1 VRYFDVRYFDF
12 SILGDKNTKQQFI
25 GGIMIVCRGVRG
37 AIPVASNTK
46 TDILN
51 AAHKLL
57 TELINKNNIIPND
70 VASAIFT
77 TTPDLNAEYPAL
89 AARKLGW
96 ANVALLCGHEMEI
109 SHGLKNCLRILIH
122 WNTNKSPEEI
132 IHVYIDE
139 AKNLRPDLY
148 IKEIDKS

>member
-1 VRYFDVRYFDF
+1 
-12 SILGDKNTKQQFI
+12 
-25 GGIMIVCRGVRG
+25 MIVCRGVRG

-51 AAHKLL
+51 AANKLL
-57 TELINKNNIIPND
+57 TALINENNIIAND
-70 VASAIFT
+70 IASAIFT

-96 ANVALLCGHEMEI
+96 TNVALLCGHEMAI
-109 SHGLKNCLRILIH
+109 PHGLKNCLRILIH

-132 IHVYIDE
+132 VHVYIDE
-139 AKNLRPDLY
+139 AQSLRPDLY
-148 IKEIDKS
+148 FKE